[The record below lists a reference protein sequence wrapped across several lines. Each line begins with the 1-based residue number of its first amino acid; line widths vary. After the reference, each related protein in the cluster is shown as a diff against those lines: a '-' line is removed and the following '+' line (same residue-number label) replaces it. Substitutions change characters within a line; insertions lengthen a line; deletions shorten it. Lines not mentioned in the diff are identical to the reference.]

1 MSESDQWLDIWT
13 TLCKLKLM
21 INVQQIKSKYQ
32 RLCRLVSTRRVKD
45 ALDVLND
52 LVSESGF
59 SDFFIQQEHL
69 EHTYEQM
76 LNYMLEGV
84 QDPERDKVYKKLL
97 TSILELAD
105 RVKDQLLEK
114 QSGWHTY
121 ILKQEVDRQ
130 QELTGKSVIETL
142 DDLSFKRELDEMI
155 DEGQVSPEASDER
168 RRRLSMEIFRHLW
181 LSNRYNEAE
190 NSLAAAILSCN
201 DFLWHEKSLYISG
214 ILLSGLRYW
223 DEEKVHRL
231 IDFAGEEQQE
241 VSARAIVALVILL
254 YRYDNRIEFHPNIIN
269 RLKLLKDD
277 LKLEQSF
284 EKIAL
289 QLIRTRDT
297 MEIGRKLQEDL
308 MPEMAKLK
316 PKLEDKL
323 KMDDIRDELLEE
335 GRNPDWESMFSE
347 SDDLYKKVDEFM
359 SLQMEGADVYM
370 TTFAHLKQFPFFNEL
385 TNWLVPFHEANP
397 DLSEIYSSRSDVFD
411 PDIFV
416 DGLKKTPFLCNSDKY
431 SFIFNIRYLPED
443 QKKMLSN
450 AFLMELEG
458 LQEMIADEKLTSGDF
473 TKRTV
478 FIQYIQDLYRFFKI
492 SPFKN
497 EFEDVFGGK
506 LDLYKS
512 WFFREIIEDDSII
525 RNIAEYLF
533 EKEHYEEA
541 LDIFKMLLDEQPED
555 RELLEKAGYCYQKEG
570 SYREAIAYYTRI
582 GLSGEQNMWTL
593 KNLGICYRKI
603 NDYQSAL
610 EVYEKASSLQPDD
623 QTTES
628 LIGYCHL
635 KLGNYQIALKH
646 YFKIE
651 YLNQGN
657 QHILRPIA
665 WCYFALGELEKSD
678 KYFTK
683 VFELKPGYYD
693 YINYGHVQWALGN
706 KRDAVELYIQSL
718 RDLNFEMEDFLKT
731 MVEDQSLL
739 IMNGINKK
747 DIPLM
752 LDYLHYRLMK

>member
-1 MSESDQWLDIWT
+1 
-13 TLCKLKLM
+13 M
-21 INVQQIKSKYQ
+21 INVQQIRARTQ
-32 RLCRLVSTRRVKD
+32 RLCQLVSSRKVKD
-45 ALDVLND
+45 ALDVLNG

-84 QDPERDKVYKKLL
+84 QDPQRDSVYQKLL

-105 RVKDQLLEK
+105 RVKDLLMEK
-114 QSGWHTY
+114 NAGWHTY
-121 ILKQEVDRQ
+121 ILKAELDRKQ
-130 QELTGKSVIETL
+130 QLTGKKIIETM
-142 DDLSFKRELDEMI
+142 DDLSFKLELDEI
-155 DEGQVSPEASDER
+155 INENRISPGANEER
-168 RRRLSMEIFRHLW
+168 RRNLSMEIFRHLW

-190 NSLAAAILSCN
+190 NSLSAAILSCRE
-201 DFLWHEKSLYISG
+201 FLWYEKALFVSG

-223 DEEKVHRL
+223 DEEKLHRL
-231 IDFAGEEQQE
+231 IDFAGEEDQE

-254 YRYDNRIEFHPNIIN
+254 YRYDDRIEFYPKVIQ
-269 RLKLLKDD
+269 RLQLVSGELE
-277 LKLEQSF
+277 LEQSF

-297 MEIGRKLQEDL
+297 LEIGRKLQEDL
-308 MPEMAKLK
+308 MPEMAKLR

-347 SDDLYKKVDEFM
+347 SDDLYRKVDEFM
-359 SLQMEGADVYM
+359 KLQMEGADVYM

-385 TNWLVPFHEANP
+385 TNWLVPFHNENP
-397 DLSEIYSSRSDVFD
+397 DLSEIYASRSDSFD

-431 SFIFNIRYLPED
+431 SFIFNLRYLPGD

-450 AFLMELEG
+450 AFLMEMEG

-497 EFEDVFGGK
+497 EFEDVFDGK

-512 WFFREIIEDDSII
+512 YFFREISEDESIT

-533 EKEHYEEA
+533 EKEHFEEA
-541 LDIFKMLLDEQPED
+541 LDIFKMMLESRPDD
-555 RELLEKAGYCYQKEG
+555 RELLEKTGYCFQKDG
-570 SYREAIAYYTRI
+570 NYRQAIGYYSRI
-582 GLSGEQNMWTL
+582 SLAGEQNLWTL
-593 KNLGICYRKI
+593 KNLGICYRKD
-603 NDYQSAL
+603 NNFKSAL
-610 EVYEKASSLQPDD
+610 EVYEKVALLQPGDT
-623 QTTES
+623 TTES
-628 LIGYCHL
+628 LIGFCRL
-635 KLGNYQIALKH
+635 KLGEYQTALKQ

-651 YLNQGN
+651 YMNPGN

-665 WCYFALGELEKSD
+665 WCYFAMGELEKSE
-678 KYFTK
+678 KYFQK
-683 VFELKPGYYD
+683 VFQLKPGYYD

-706 KRDAVELYIQSL
+706 KRDAIELYIQSL
-718 RDLNFEMEDFLKT
+718 RDLQFEMEDFLKT
-731 MVEDQSLL
+731 MEEDQSIL
-739 IMNGINKK
+739 IKNGISQK

-752 LDYLHYRLMK
+752 LDYLHYRLVK

>member
-1 MSESDQWLDIWT
+1 
-13 TLCKLKLM
+13 M
-21 INVQQIKSKYQ
+21 INVNKIKNLYKQ
-32 RLCRLVSTRRVKD
+32 LCHLVSARRVKD
-45 ALDVLND
+45 ALDVLNKM
-52 LVSESGF
+52 VAEAEY

-84 QDPERDKVYKKLL
+84 QDPERDKVYHKLL

-105 RVKDQLLEK
+105 RVKDRLMENH
-114 QSGWHTY
+114 SGWHTY
-121 ILKQEVDRQ
+121 ILKREVDRQ
-130 QELTGKSVIETL
+130 QELTGKRVIETM

-155 DEGQVSPEASDER
+155 DEGRVSPDADDER
-168 RRRLSMEIFRHLW
+168 RRKLSADIFKHLW

-190 NSLAAAILSCN
+190 NSLSSAIISCQ
-201 DFLWHEKSLYISG
+201 DFLWHEKALYISA

-231 IDFAGEEQQE
+231 IDFAGEEDQE
-241 VSARAIVALVILL
+241 VSARALVALVILL
-254 YRYDNRIEFHPNIIN
+254 YRYDHRVEFYPNIVHRLQLISEE
-269 RLKLLKDD
+269 LKLAQNL
-277 LKLEQSF
+277 

-297 MEIGRKLQEDL
+297 LEIGRKLQEDL

-323 KMDDIRDELLEE
+323 KMDDIREELLEE

-347 SDDLYKKVDEFM
+347 SDDLYRKVDEFM
-359 SLQMEGADVYM
+359 KLQMEGADVYM

-385 TNWLVPFHEANP
+385 TNWLVPFHNENP
-397 DLSEIYSSRSDVFD
+397 DLKEIYESRTDSFD

-431 SFIFNIRYLPED
+431 SFIFNLRYLPEE
-443 QKKMLSN
+443 QKKMLST
-450 AFLMELEG
+450 AFLMEMEGMEEMLE
-458 LQEMIADEKLTSGDF
+458 DEKLTSGDF
-473 TKRTV
+473 TMRRV

-506 LDLYKS
+506 LDLYRS
-512 WFFREIIEDDSII
+512 DFFGHIVEDDSIT

-533 EKEHYEEA
+533 EKDHFEEA
-541 LDIFKMLLDEQPED
+541 LDIFKILLEKQAND
-555 RELLEKAGYCYQKEG
+555 RELLEKAGYCMQKMG
-570 SYREAIAYYTRI
+570 HFREAVQFYQRI
-582 GLSGEQNMWTL
+582 GLSGELRLWTL
-593 KNLGICYRKI
+593 KNLGICYRNI
-603 NDYQSAL
+603 GEYGQAL
-610 EVYEKASSLQPDD
+610 DVYEKATILQPDD
-623 QTTES
+623 QTIES
-628 LIGYCHL
+628 LIGFCHL
-635 KLGNYQIALKH
+635 KLGDYNTALKH

-651 YLNQGN
+651 YLNPGN
-657 QHILRPIA
+657 PHILRPIA

-678 KYFTK
+678 KYFTS
-683 VFELKPGYYD
+683 VFEGKPGYYD
-693 YINYGHVQWALGN
+693 YINYGHLQWALGN

-731 MVEDQSLL
+731 MEDDRSILVS
-739 IMNGINKK
+739 NGINHK

>member
-1 MSESDQWLDIWT
+1 
-13 TLCKLKLM
+13 M
-21 INVQQIKSKYQ
+21 INVGKIKNHYKH
-32 RLCRLVSTRRVKD
+32 LCQLVSARKVKD
-45 ALDVLND
+45 ALDVLNKM
-52 LVSESGF
+52 VAESGY

-84 QDPERDKVYKKLL
+84 QDPERDRVYHKLL

-105 RVKDQLLEK
+105 RVKDRLMENH
-114 QSGWHTY
+114 SGWHTY
-121 ILKQEVDRQ
+121 ILKREVDRQ
-130 QELTGKSVIETL
+130 QELTGKRVIETM

-155 DEGQVSPEASDER
+155 DEARISSEAGDEGR
-168 RRRLSMEIFRHLW
+168 RKLSADIFKHLW

-190 NSLAAAILSCN
+190 NSLSAAILSCQN
-201 DFLWHEKSLYISG
+201 FLWHEKALYISA

-231 IDFAGEEQQE
+231 MDFAGEEDQE
-241 VSARAIVALVILL
+241 VSARALVALVILL
-254 YRYDNRIEFHPNIIN
+254 YQYDQRVEFYPNIIH
-269 RLKLLKDD
+269 RLKLMNED
-277 LKLEQSF
+277 LKLEQNL

-297 MEIGRKLQEDL
+297 LEIGRKLQEDL

-323 KMDDIRDELLEE
+323 KMDDIREDMLEE

-347 SDDLYKKVDEFM
+347 SDDLYRKVDEFM
-359 SLQMEGADVYM
+359 KLQMEGADVYM

-385 TNWLVPFHEANP
+385 TNWLVPFQEENP
-397 DLSEIYSSRSDVFD
+397 DLKEIYDSRSENFD

-431 SFIFNIRYLPED
+431 SFIFNLRYLPEE
-443 QKKMLSN
+443 QKQMLST
-450 AFLMELEG
+450 AFLMEMEG
-458 LQEMIADEKLTSGDF
+458 LQEMLEDEKLTSGDF
-473 TKRTV
+473 TRRTV

-506 LDLYKS
+506 LDLYRS
-512 WFFREIIEDDSII
+512 DFFAHIVEDDSIT

-533 EKEHYEEA
+533 EKDHFEEA
-541 LDIFKMLLDEQPED
+541 FDIFEILLEKQTDD
-555 RELLEKAGYCYQKEG
+555 RELLEKAGYCQQKMG
-570 SYREAIAYYTRI
+570 NFREAVLFYQRI
-582 GLSGEQNMWTL
+582 GFTGEPNLWTL
-593 KNLGICYRKI
+593 KNMGLCYRNNGEYK
-603 NDYQSAL
+603 QAL
-610 EVYEKASSLQPDD
+610 EAYEKATVLQPDD
-623 QTTES
+623 QTIES
-628 LIGYCHL
+628 LIGFCHL
-635 KLGNYQIALKH
+635 KLGDYSRALKH

-651 YLNQGN
+651 YLNPGN
-657 QHILRPIA
+657 LHILRPIA
-665 WCYFALGELEKSD
+665 WCYFSLGELKKSD

-683 VFELKPGYYD
+683 VFEGKPGYYD
-693 YINYGHVQWALGN
+693 YINYGHLQWALGN

-718 RDLNFEMEDFLKT
+718 RDLNFEMADFLKT
-731 MVEDQSLL
+731 MEDDRHILVE
-739 IMNGINKK
+739 NGINQK

-752 LDYLHYRLMK
+752 LDFLHYRLMK

>member
-1 MSESDQWLDIWT
+1 
-13 TLCKLKLM
+13 M
-21 INVQQIKSKYQ
+21 INVRKIKNQYKQ
-32 RLCRLVSTRRVKD
+32 LCHLVSGRQVKD
-45 ALDVLND
+45 ALDVLNKM
-52 LVSESGF
+52 VSEAGY

-84 QDPERDKVYKKLL
+84 QDPERDRVYHKLL

-105 RVKDQLLEK
+105 RVNDRLMEK
-114 QSGWHTY
+114 HSGWHTY
-121 ILKQEVDRQ
+121 ILKQELDRQ
-130 QELTGKSVIETL
+130 QELTGKRVIETM

-155 DEGQVSPEASDER
+155 DEGRVSPEADDER
-168 RRRLSMEIFRHLW
+168 RRKLSADIFKHLW

-190 NSLAAAILSCN
+190 NSLSAAIISCQ
-201 DFLWHEKSLYISG
+201 DFLWHEKALHISA

-231 IDFAGEEQQE
+231 MDFAGEEDQE
-241 VSARAIVALVILL
+241 VSARALVALVILL
-254 YRYDNRIEFHPNIIN
+254 YTYDNRVEFYPNIIH
-269 RLKLLKDD
+269 RLKLIGED
-277 LKLEQSF
+277 LKLEQNL

-297 MEIGRKLQEDL
+297 LEIGRKLQEDL

-347 SDDLYKKVDEFM
+347 SDDLYRKVDEFM
-359 SLQMEGADVYM
+359 KLQMEGADVYM

-385 TNWLVPFHEANP
+385 TNWLVPFHNENP
-397 DLSEIYSSRSDVFD
+397 DLKEIYAARTESFD
-411 PDIFV
+411 PDLFV

-431 SFIFNIRYLPED
+431 SFIFNLRFLPEE
-443 QKKMLSN
+443 QKKMLST
-450 AFLMELEG
+450 AFLMEMEGMQELLE
-458 LQEMIADEKLTSGDF
+458 DEKLSSGDF
-473 TKRTV
+473 TMRTV

-506 LDLYKS
+506 LDLYRS
-512 WFFREIIEDDSII
+512 DFFQHIVEDNSIT

-533 EKEHYEEA
+533 EKDHFEEA
-541 LDIFKMLLDEQPED
+541 LDIFDMLLEENSND
-555 RELLEKAGYCYQKEG
+555 RELLEKAGYCNQKMG
-570 SYREAIAYYTRI
+570 NYREAVRFYQQIS
-582 GLSGEQNMWTL
+582 LSGEPRLWTL
-593 KNLGICYRKI
+593 KNLGICYRK
-603 NDYQSAL
+603 NGEYKQAL
-610 EVYEKASSLQPDD
+610 EVYEKAAALQADD
-623 QTTES
+623 QTIES
-628 LIGYCHL
+628 LIGFCRL
-635 KLGNYQIALKH
+635 KLGDYATALKH

-651 YLNQGN
+651 YLNPGN
-657 QHILRPIA
+657 PHIRRPIA
-665 WCYFALGELEKSD
+665 WCYFAMGELKKAD

-683 VFELKPGYYD
+683 VFEGTPGYYD
-693 YINYGHVQWALGN
+693 YINYGHLQWALGN

-718 RDLNFEMEDFLKT
+718 RDLNFEMADFLKT
-731 MVEDQSLL
+731 MEDDRSILVE
-739 IMNGINKK
+739 NGINQK